1 MENYWTSNKSINGL
15 RHFVLVNETKE
26 KGNISFL
33 MVSVLDSEIN
43 LKTTYEELIN
53 SGNWHKGWINL
64 SKHQSITEEYVNYK
78 SIYKREGI
86 DEIFI
91 NEDSLFN
98 IETIRLP
105 EIEILLNYEVKT
117 GNPIVAVVMRAPA
130 KIKKGRKG

>member
-1 MENYWTSNKSINGL
+1 MENYWTSNKTINGL

-26 KGNISFL
+26 KGNNSFL

-64 SKHQSITEEYVNYK
+64 RKLQSITEEYVMYK
-78 SIYKREGI
+78 SLNKGEDI

-98 IETIRLP
+98 I
-105 EIEILLNYEVKT
+105 Y
-117 GNPIVAVVMRAPA
+117 
-130 KIKKGRKG
+130 

>member
-1 MENYWTSNKSINGL
+1 MENYWTSNKTIKGL

-53 SGNWHKGWINL
+53 SGNWRKGWIDL
-64 SKHQSITEEYVNYK
+64 PKLQSITKEYVNYK
-78 SIYKREGI
+78 SMNKEEGI
-86 DEIFI
+86 DKIFI

-98 IETIRLP
+98 IS
-105 EIEILLNYEVKT
+105 
-117 GNPIVAVVMRAPA
+117 
-130 KIKKGRKG
+130 

>member
-1 MENYWTSNKSINGL
+1 MENFWTSNKPIKGL

-26 KGNISFL
+26 KENIIFL

-53 SGNWHKGWINL
+53 SGNWYKGWINL
-64 SKHQSITEEYVNYK
+64 PKLQSITEEYVNYK
-78 SIYKREGI
+78 SINKGESI

-98 IETIRLP
+98 IS
-105 EIEILLNYEVKT
+105 
-117 GNPIVAVVMRAPA
+117 
-130 KIKKGRKG
+130 